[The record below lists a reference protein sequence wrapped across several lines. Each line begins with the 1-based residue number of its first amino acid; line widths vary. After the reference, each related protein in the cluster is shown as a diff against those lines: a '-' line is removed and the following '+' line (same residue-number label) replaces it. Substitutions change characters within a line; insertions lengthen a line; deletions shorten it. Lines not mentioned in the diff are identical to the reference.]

1 MGKNL
6 KGQFAMDAILHFPY
20 TGVIVNTLAVIV
32 GSLIGL
38 LCKKGFPKKLSDAVM
53 FGAGLCTAYIGISSA
68 ISAGS
73 HPQANPIAPV
83 IALAGGALIGTLL
96 DIDGALNRAAAS
108 VENKLRHGQPGGNSL
123 AEGFVSATLLFCVGS
138 MIILGGLSAGISGDN
153 TIYFTK
159 SVLDFVSSV
168 ALSVSLGAGVLLAA
182 VSVGVLQGLFV
193 LAAGFLQPILTEH
206 MIAEINCVGNLLI
219 VIIGLNLMG
228 ITKQK
233 VANFLP
239 AIIIALVMAIFI

>member
-1 MGKNL
+1 
-6 KGQFAMDAILHFPY
+6 MDAIIHFPY
-20 TGVIVNTLAVIV
+20 TGVIVNVVLVV
-32 GSLIGL
+32 LGSLIGL
-38 LCKKGFPKKLSDAVM
+38 LCKKGFPQKLSDAVM
-53 FGAGLCTAYIGISSA
+53 FGAGLCTAYIGISGA

-73 HPQANPIAPV
+73 APDANPITPV
-83 IALAGGALIGTLL
+83 VAIAGGALIGTLL
-96 DIDGALNRAAAS
+96 DIDGALNRAAANI
-108 VENKLRHGQPGGNSL
+108 ENKLRRGNTSQGSL

-159 SVLDFVSSV
+159 SVIDFAAAV
-168 ALSVSLGAGVLLAA
+168 ALSVSLGAGVMLSA
-182 VSVGVLQGLFV
+182 VSVGLLQGLFV
-193 LAAGFLQPILTEH
+193 LAAGFLQPILTQH
-206 MIAEINCVGNLLI
+206 MIGEINCVGNLLI

-239 AIIIALVMAIFI
+239 AIVLALIMAIFI

>member
-1 MGKNL
+1 
-6 KGQFAMDAILHFPY
+6 MDAIIHFPY
-20 TGVIVNTLAVIV
+20 TGVIVNVVLVIL

-53 FGAGLCTAYIGISSA
+53 FGAGLCTAYIGISGA

-73 HPQANPIAPV
+73 APDANPITPV
-83 IALAGGALIGTLL
+83 VAVAGGALIGTLL
-96 DIDGALNRAAAS
+96 DIDGALNRAAAN
-108 VENKLRHGQPGGNSL
+108 VENKLRRGDTSQGSL
-123 AEGFVSATLLFCVGS
+123 AEGFVSSTLLFCVGS

-159 SVLDFVSSV
+159 SVIDFAAAV
-168 ALSVSLGAGVLLAA
+168 ALSVSLGAGVMLSA

-193 LAAGFLQPILTEH
+193 LAAGFLQPILTQH
-206 MIAEINCVGNLLI
+206 MIGEINCVGNLLI

-239 AIIIALVMAIFI
+239 AIVLALIMAIFI

>member
-1 MGKNL
+1 
-6 KGQFAMDAILHFPY
+6 MDAIIHFPY
-20 TGVIVNTLAVIV
+20 TGVIVNVLAVVI

-38 LCKKGFPKKLSDAVM
+38 LCKKGFPQKLSDAVM
-53 FGAGLCTAYIGISSA
+53 FGAGLCTAYIGISGA

-73 HPQANPIAPV
+73 SPDANPITPV
-83 IALAGGALIGTLL
+83 IAIAGGALIGTLL

-108 VENKLRHGQPGGNSL
+108 VENKLRKGNTSQGSL
-123 AEGFVSATLLFCVGS
+123 AEGFVSATLLFCVGA
-138 MIILGGLSAGISGDN
+138 MIILGGLSAGVSGDN

-159 SVLDFVSSV
+159 SMIDFVAAI
-168 ALSVSLGAGVLLAA
+168 ALSVSLGAGVLLSC

-193 LAAGFLQPILTEH
+193 LAAGSLQSVLTDH
-206 MIAEINCVGNLLI
+206 MISEINCVGNLLI
-219 VIIGLNLMG
+219 VVIGLNLMG

-239 AIIIALVMAIFI
+239 AVLIALLLAIFI

>member
-1 MGKNL
+1 
-6 KGQFAMDAILHFPY
+6 MDAIIHFPY
-20 TGVIVNTLAVIV
+20 TGVLVNMLAVII
-32 GSLIGL
+32 GSVIGL
-38 LCKKGFPKKLSDAVM
+38 LCKKGFPEKLSNAVM
-53 FGAGLCTAYIGISSA
+53 FGAGLCTAYIGISGA

-73 HPQANPIAPV
+73 HPEANAITPV

-96 DIDGALNRAAAS
+96 DIDGRLNRAAS
-108 VENKLRHGQPGGNSL
+108 SIEKKLRHGQNTQTSL

-159 SVLDFVSSV
+159 SVLDFVAAI
-168 ALSVSLGAGVLLAA
+168 ALSVSLGAGVLLSSLA
-182 VSVGVLQGLFV
+182 VGVLQGLIV
-193 LAAGFLQPILTEH
+193 LAAGFLQPLLTEH
-206 MIAEINCVGNLLI
+206 MIGEINCVGNLLI

-239 AIIIALVMAIFI
+239 AILLALMMAIFI

>member
-1 MGKNL
+1 
-6 KGQFAMDAILHFPY
+6 MDAIIHFPY
-20 TGVIVNTLAVIV
+20 TGVIVNVALVIL

-38 LCKKGFPKKLSDAVM
+38 LCKKGFPQKLSDAVM
-53 FGAGLCTAYIGISSA
+53 FGAGLCTAYIGISGA

-73 HPQANPIAPV
+73 APDANPITPV
-83 IALAGGALIGTLL
+83 VAVAG
-96 DIDGALNRAAAS
+96 GALNRAAAN
-108 VENKLRHGQPGGNSL
+108 VENKLRKGDTSQGSL

-159 SVLDFVSSV
+159 SVIDFAAAV
-168 ALSVSLGAGVLLAA
+168 ALSVSLGAGVMLSA

-193 LAAGFLQPILTEH
+193 LSASFLQPLLTQH
-206 MIAEINCVGNLLI
+206 MIGEINCVGNLLI

-239 AIIIALVMAIFI
+239 AILIALIMAIFI

>member
-1 MGKNL
+1 
-6 KGQFAMDAILHFPY
+6 MDAIIHFPY
-20 TGVIVNTLAVIV
+20 TGVIVNILTVIL
-32 GSLIGL
+32 GSVIGL
-38 LCKKGFPKKLSDAVM
+38 LCKKSFPQKLTDAVM
-53 FGAGLCTAYIGISSA
+53 FGAGLCTTYIGLSSA

-73 HPQANPIAPV
+73 LPDANPIAPV
-83 IALAGGALIGTLL
+83 IAVAGGALIGTLL
-96 DIDGALNRAAAS
+96 DIDGALNRAAVAL
-108 VENKLRHGQPGGNSL
+108 ENKLRRGEPGQGSL

-159 SVLDFVSSV
+159 SVLDFVSAI
-168 ALSVSLGAGVLLAA
+168 ALSVSLGAGVLLSCI
-182 VSVGVLQGLFV
+182 SVGVLQGLFV

-206 MIAEINCVGNLLI
+206 MIGEMNCAGNLLI

-239 AIIIALVMAIFI
+239 AILLALLIAIFI

>member
-1 MGKNL
+1 
-6 KGQFAMDAILHFPY
+6 MDAIIHFPY
-20 TGVIVNTLAVIV
+20 TGVLVNMLAVII
-32 GSLIGL
+32 GSVIGL
-38 LCKKGFPKKLSDAVM
+38 LCKKGFPEKLSNAVM
-53 FGAGLCTAYIGISSA
+53 FGAGLCTAYIGISGA
-68 ISAGS
+68 ISAGN
-73 HPQANPIAPV
+73 HPEANAITPV

-96 DIDGALNRAAAS
+96 DIDGRLNRAAS
-108 VENKLRHGQPGGNSL
+108 SIEKKLRHGQDTQTSL

-159 SVLDFVSSV
+159 SVLDFVAAI
-168 ALSVSLGAGVLLAA
+168 ALSVSLGAGVLLSSLA
-182 VSVGVLQGLFV
+182 VGVLQGLIV
-193 LAAGFLQPILTEH
+193 LTAGFLQPLLTEH
-206 MIAEINCVGNLLI
+206 MIGEINCVGNLLI

-239 AIIIALVMAIFI
+239 AILLALMMAIFI

>member
-1 MGKNL
+1 
-6 KGQFAMDAILHFPY
+6 MDAIIHFPY
-20 TGVIVNTLAVIV
+20 TGVIVNVVLVV
-32 GSLIGL
+32 LGSLIGL
-38 LCKKGFPKKLSDAVM
+38 LCKKGFPQKLSDAVM
-53 FGAGLCTAYIGISSA
+53 FGAGLCTAYIGISGA

-73 HPQANPIAPV
+73 APDANPITPV
-83 IALAGGALIGTLL
+83 VAVAGGALIGTLL
-96 DIDGALNRAAAS
+96 DIDGALNRAAAN
-108 VENKLRHGQPGGNSL
+108 VETKLRRGDSSQGSL

-159 SVLDFVSSV
+159 SVIDFAAAV
-168 ALSVSLGAGVLLAA
+168 ALSVSLGAGVMLSA

-193 LAAGFLQPILTEH
+193 LSASFLQPLLTQH
-206 MIAEINCVGNLLI
+206 MIGEINCVGNLLI

-239 AIIIALVMAIFI
+239 AILIALIMAIFI

>member
-1 MGKNL
+1 
-6 KGQFAMDAILHFPY
+6 MDAIIHFPY
-20 TGVIVNTLAVIV
+20 TGVIVNVVLVIL

-53 FGAGLCTAYIGISSA
+53 FGAGLCTAYIGISGA

-73 HPQANPIAPV
+73 APDANPITPV
-83 IALAGGALIGTLL
+83 VAVAGGALIGTLL
-96 DIDGALNRAAAS
+96 DIDGALNRAAAN
-108 VENKLRHGQPGGNSL
+108 VENKLRRGDTSQGSL

-159 SVLDFVSSV
+159 SVIDFAAAV
-168 ALSVSLGAGVLLAA
+168 ALSVSLGAGVMLSA

-193 LAAGFLQPILTEH
+193 LAAGFMQPILTQH
-206 MIAEINCVGNLLI
+206 MIGEMNCVGNLLI

-239 AIIIALVMAIFI
+239 AIPIALIMAIFI